1 MFEASDFELPLEAE
15 LKQRV
20 IFDEVEQCEDV
31 KVLQESLKNVTKLFM
46 RYEHLLHSVIA
57 KQMEQNMHDFLNNCG
72 ELKNEKV

>member
-1 MFEASDFELPLEAE
+1 MFEASDFDLPLEAE

-57 KQMEQNMHDFLNNCG
+57 KQMEKNMHDFLSNYG
-72 ELKNEKV
+72 ELNNEQV